1 VIAFLMKRPIRWLL
15 MAMAIPVT
23 VWVAD
28 NVAEQIEARRGPSK
42 LTTALRF
49 PGRWRR
55 RELEF
60 AD

>member
-1 VIAFLMKRPIRWLL
+1 MKKPIRWLL
-15 MAMAIPVT
+15 MALAIPVT
-23 VWVAD
+23 VWAAD
-28 NVAEQIEARRGPSK
+28 TVAEQIEARRGPSK
-42 LTTALRF
+42 VTSALRF

>member
-1 VIAFLMKRPIRWLL
+1 MTSQNTRRFDEVRPGDSLPELAVPI
-15 MAMAIPVT
+15 T
-23 VWVAD
+23 
-28 NVAEQIEARRGPSK
+28 VAEQIEARRGPSK
-42 LTTALRF
+42 LTSALRF